1 MAGGQQEN
9 IYKPGGCVAYE
20 TRFLNFL
27 PLIIVPNPVLKLLY
41 VDTVEYS
48 NMCFWRSEAAQK
60 EKKKNDN
67 GKREQQENYWNQ
79 CDGWTNLWRYITNG
93 IGWWRWRGGRIK
105 IIL

>member
-60 EKKKNDN
+60 EKKK
-67 GKREQQENYWNQ
+67 KMTTENEN
-79 CDGWTNLWRYITNG
+79 NR
-93 IGWWRWRGGRIK
+93 RI
-105 IIL
+105 IEINVMDEPTYEDI